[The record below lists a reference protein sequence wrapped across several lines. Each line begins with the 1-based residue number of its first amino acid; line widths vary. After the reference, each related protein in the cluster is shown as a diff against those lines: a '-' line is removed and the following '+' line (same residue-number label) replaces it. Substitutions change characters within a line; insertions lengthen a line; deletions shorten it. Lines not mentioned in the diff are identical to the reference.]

1 MPATP
6 HHNRVR
12 VGSLLRLLLGQERLD
27 DKTAGQSRSLVLAIP
42 AIVGLIIFLSP
53 GNLTAKPEI
62 HWAGFSFAGDA
73 AAVSEAYPHSY
84 AVYAKEQ
91 DAATHE
97 SLLELR
103 LREAVQAAAPASFDF
118 ILGKQIRLKKG
129 DGLAMSCA
137 LDGELVFVD
146 RLSDCYA
153 ISIWLSAQI
162 LVFDFSNRN
171 LVACFPVGVILRTTS
186 NAAPDDKFLQTCIRR
201 MLLEPDGADNI
212 SLVAE
217 FSRRVQTL
225 SIRDSYPVRLQL
237 RHVDFSDK
245 ALAKMPAE
253 VTRNE
258 HAITMLKYFIGNSF
272 NKALSSRAQIPTLPF
287 ILGRPEVASGDTR
300 AINAGGSMAILMGT
314 VSDGNVY
321 NLTIPEADYVF
332 DLKVDGFAKA
342 KVSEKPGIQKWVY
355 AAYVDTKMLISPNG
369 TVFLSKQFINPWY
382 EDVPLGSELD
392 DWGVYRSSL
401 YELMSRIGESVSDNP
416 NREWLSAQNEAESL
430 VGQLK
435 VVRTKLAQCR

>member
-1 MPATP
+1 MYKIVMAIPLMT
-6 HHNRVR
+6 
-12 VGSLLRLLLGQERLD
+12 GLLMLLGPLN
-27 DKTAGQSRSLVLAIP
+27 LA
-42 AIVGLIIFLSP
+42 
-53 GNLTAKPEI
+53 AKPEI

-73 AAVSEAYPHSY
+73 AAVSVAYPHSY
-84 AVYAKEQ
+84 AVYVKEQ

-97 SLLELR
+97 PLLEMR

-118 ILGKQIRLKKG
+118 VLGKQIRLKKG
-129 DGLAMSCA
+129 NGLAMSCA
-137 LDGELVFVD
+137 LDGELIFVD
-146 RLSDCYA
+146 RLSDCNA

-171 LVACFPVGVILRTTS
+171 LVACFPVGVILRTTT
-186 NAAPDDKFLQTCIRR
+186 NRAPDDKFLQTCIRR
-201 MLLEPDGADNI
+201 MLLESDGADNI

-225 SIRDSYPVRLQL
+225 RIRDSYPVRLQL
-237 RHVDFSDK
+237 RHVEFSDK

-258 HAITMLKYFIGNSF
+258 HAIAMLKYFIGNSF
-272 NKALSSRAQIPTLPF
+272 NKALSSKAQIPTLPF
-287 ILGRPEVASGDTR
+287 IVGRGDIAAGDSR

-321 NLTIPEADYVF
+321 NLTIPEPDYVF

-355 AAYVDTKMLISPNG
+355 ASYVDTKMLVSPSG
-369 TVFLSKQFINPWY
+369 TMFLNKQFINPRY

-416 NREWLSAQNEAESL
+416 NQEWLSAQNESGSL
-430 VGQLK
+430 EGQLK